1 MKKIMMMA
9 VMFVASATAF
19 AGDSDALKAILK
31 SKTYAEAEQLVKSS
45 LDQLA
50 TPQEKAKAYNK
61 LVDLAMDQ
69 FNAQSTIQT
78 ENQVAKQM
86 GKEEKPVDTKLMADM
101 AVNALNAAIE
111 CDKYDQQPNE
121 KGKVAIKF
129 RQKNQDRTR
138 AIRLS
143 LLQAGIELANNDKQ
157 KEAFE
162 NFDVYLTSAKSAFFE
177 GVDGVSKNDPNL
189 GVAAFYGGR
198 AAYNIEQYAKAIEY
212 FKIGIADTS
221 KQIHDLSFDFLL
233 YTLRNSQK
241 TAADSA
247 KFITDMLDLYKEYP
261 DAEQI
266 YSSLSDAYIAKG
278 MNAEVIKLADER
290 MAKFPD
296 ASLPHVYKAFLLM
309 QDKKYDDAIAEFAKV
324 KEDGSPVFLNSIFN
338 SAVCK
343 YNKASEFNEANSD
356 LRTGRLKPADH
367 DKFMNMLKDAQGDF
381 EKAKELDPD
390 QQTVKWQYLLHN
402 VYTLTGQEDK
412 AKAIE

>member
-1 MKKIMMMA
+1 MMA
-9 VMFVASATAF
+9 MMLVASATAF

-31 SKTYAEAEQLVKSS
+31 AKEYTEAQSLINSSISQLT
-45 LDQLA
+45 DA
-50 TPQEKAKAYNK
+50 AEKAKAYNK
-61 LVDLAMDQ
+61 LVDLAYDK
-69 FNAQSTIQT
+69 FKKEDDTKTTNAVMQK
-78 ENQVAKQM
+78 ND
-86 GKEEKPVDTKLMADM
+86 PVDTDGMLAAGKI
-101 AVNALNAAIE
+101 ALEAAME

-129 RQKNQDRTR
+129 RQKNQDRLR
-138 AIRLS
+138 AVRLS
-143 LLQAGIELANNDKQ
+143 LLQAAIDLANNEKN
-157 KEAFE
+157 KEAFD

-198 AAYNIEQYAKAIEY
+198 AAYNLEKFDKAIEY
-212 FKIGIADTS
+212 FKVGVADTA

-233 YTLRNSQK
+233 YTMRNKQK

-247 KFITDMLDLYKEYP
+247 QFITDMLDLYKEYP

-266 YSSLSDAYIAKG
+266 YSSLSDAYISKG

-290 MAKFPD
+290 MAKYPD
-296 ASLPHVYKAFLLM
+296 SSLPHVYKAFLLM

-324 KEDGSPVFLNSIFN
+324 KEDKSPVYLNSIFN

-367 DKFMNMLKDAQGDF
+367 EKFMNMLKDAQGDF

-390 QQTVKWQYLLHN
+390 QQTVKWKYLLHN
-402 VYTLTGQEDK
+402 VYTLTDQKDK
-412 AKAIE
+412 AAALE

>member
-1 MKKIMMMA
+1 MMA
-9 VMFVASATAF
+9 MMLVASATAF

-31 SKTYAEAEQLVKSS
+31 AKDFKEAQSLISSS
-45 LDQLA
+45 LAQLTDA
-50 TPQEKAKAYNK
+50 SEKAKAYNK
-61 LVDLAMDQ
+61 LVDLAY
-69 FNAQSTIQT
+69 
-78 ENQVAKQM
+78 EKYK
-86 GKEEKPVDTKLMADM
+86 KEDDVKTTNMVMHKEDPVDTDGMLEAGK
-101 AVNALNAAIE
+101 VALQAAME

-129 RQKNQDRTR
+129 RQKNQDRTKV
-138 AIRLS
+138 IRLS
-143 LLQAGIELANNDKQ
+143 LLQAGIDLANNEKN
-157 KEAFE
+157 KEAFD
-162 NFDVYLTSAKSAFFE
+162 NFDVYLQSAKSAFFE

-198 AAYNIEQYAKAIEY
+198 AAYNLEKFDKAIEY
-212 FKIGIADTS
+212 FKIGVADTA

-233 YTLRNSQK
+233 YTMRNSQK

-247 KFITDMLDLYKEYP
+247 KFLTDMADLYKEYP

-290 MAKFPD
+290 MAKYPD
-296 ASLPHVYKAFLLM
+296 SSLPHVYKAFLLM

-324 KEDGSPVFLNSIFN
+324 KEDKSPVYLNSIFN

-356 LRTGRLKPADH
+356 IRTGRLKPADH

-390 QQTVKWQYLLHN
+390 QKTVKWQYLLHN

-412 AKAIE
+412 AKALE

>member
-1 MKKIMMMA
+1 MKKLMMMA
-9 VMFVASATAF
+9 MMLVASATTF
-19 AGDSDALKAILK
+19 AADSDALKAILK
-31 SKTYAEAEQLVKSS
+31 AKDYAEAQSLINSS
-45 LDQLA
+45 LAQLA
-50 TPQEKAKAYNK
+50 SNEEKAKAYNK
-61 LVDLAMDQ
+61 LVDLAYEKYKKEDDTKTT
-69 FNAQSTIQT
+69 NAVMQK
-78 ENQVAKQM
+78 ND
-86 GKEEKPVDTKLMADM
+86 PVDTEGMYAAGKL
-101 AVNALNAAIE
+101 ALQAAME

-129 RQKNQDRTR
+129 RQKNQDRTKI
-138 AIRLS
+138 IRLS
-143 LLQAGIELANNDKQ
+143 LLQAGIELANNDNNKD
-157 KEAFE
+157 AFE

-198 AAYNIEQYAKAIEY
+198 AAYNLEKYAKAVEY
-212 FKIGIADTS
+212 FKIGIADTA

-247 KFITDMLDLYKEYP
+247 KYITELLDLYKEYP

-266 YSSLSDAYIAKG
+266 YSSLSDAYISKG
-278 MNAEVIKLADER
+278 MNAEVIKLAEER
-290 MAKFPD
+290 MAKYPD
-296 ASLPHVYKAFLLM
+296 SSLPHVYKAFLLM

-324 KEDGSPVFLNSIFN
+324 KEDKSPVFLNSIFN

-390 QQTVKWQYLLHN
+390 QLTVKWQYLLHN
-402 VYTLTGQEDK
+402 VYTLTGQTEK
-412 AKAIE
+412 AAALE

>member
-1 MKKIMMMA
+1 MMA
-9 VMFVASATAF
+9 MMLVASATAF

-31 SKTYAEAEQLVKSS
+31 AKDFKEAQSLISSS
-45 LDQLA
+45 LAQLTDA
-50 TPQEKAKAYNK
+50 SEKAKAYNK
-61 LVDLAMDQ
+61 LVDLAY
-69 FNAQSTIQT
+69 
-78 ENQVAKQM
+78 EKYK
-86 GKEEKPVDTKLMADM
+86 KEDDVKTTNMVMHKEDPVDTDGMLEAGK
-101 AVNALNAAIE
+101 VALQAAME

-129 RQKNQDRTR
+129 RQKNQDRTKV
-138 AIRLS
+138 IRLS
-143 LLQAGIELANNDKQ
+143 LLQAGIDLANNEKN
-157 KEAFE
+157 KEAFD
-162 NFDVYLTSAKSAFFE
+162 NFDVYLQSAKSAFFE

-198 AAYNIEQYAKAIEY
+198 AAYNLEKFDKAIEY
-212 FKIGIADTS
+212 FKIGIADTA

-233 YTLRNSQK
+233 YTMRNSQK

-247 KFITDMLDLYKEYP
+247 KFLTDMADLYKEYP

-290 MAKFPD
+290 MAKYPD
-296 ASLPHVYKAFLLM
+296 SSLPHVYKAFLLM

-381 EKAKELDPD
+381 EKAKELDPE
-390 QQTVKWQYLLHN
+390 QKTVRWQYLLHN
-402 VYTLTGQEDK
+402 VYTLTDQKDK
-412 AKAIE
+412 AAALE

>member
-1 MKKIMMMA
+1 MKKLMMMA
-9 VMFVASATAF
+9 MMLVASATAF

-31 SKTYAEAEQLVKSS
+31 AKDFKEAQSLITSS
-45 LDQLA
+45 LAQLTDA
-50 TPQEKAKAYNK
+50 SEKAKAYNK
-61 LVDLAMDQ
+61 LVDLAY
-69 FNAQSTIQT
+69 
-78 ENQVAKQM
+78 EKYK
-86 GKEEKPVDTKLMADM
+86 KEDDVKTTNMVMHKEDPVDTDGMLEAGK
-101 AVNALNAAIE
+101 VALQAAME

-129 RQKNQDRTR
+129 RQKNQDRTKV
-138 AIRLS
+138 IRLS
-143 LLQAGIELANNDKQ
+143 LLQAGIDLANNEKN
-157 KEAFE
+157 KEAFD
-162 NFDVYLTSAKSAFFE
+162 NFDVYLQSAKSAFFE

-198 AAYNIEQYAKAIEY
+198 AAYNLEKFDKAIEY
-212 FKIGIADTS
+212 FKIGIADTA

-233 YTLRNSQK
+233 YTMRNSQK

-247 KFITDMLDLYKEYP
+247 KFLTDMADLYKEYP

-290 MAKFPD
+290 MAKYPD
-296 ASLPHVYKAFLLM
+296 SSLPHVYKAFLLM

-324 KEDGSPVFLNSIFN
+324 KEDKSPVYLNSIFN

-356 LRTGRLKPADH
+356 IRTGRLKPADH

-412 AKAIE
+412 AKALE

>member
-1 MKKIMMMA
+1 MMA
-9 VMFVASATAF
+9 MMLVASATAF

-31 SKTYAEAEQLVKSS
+31 AKDYAEAQSLINSS
-45 LDQLA
+45 LAQLA
-50 TPQEKAKAYNK
+50 NNEEKAKAYNK
-61 LVDLAMDQ
+61 LVDLAYEKYKKEDDTKTT
-69 FNAQSTIQT
+69 NAVMQK
-78 ENQVAKQM
+78 ND
-86 GKEEKPVDTKLMADM
+86 PVDTEGMYAAGKI
-101 AVNALNAAIE
+101 ALQAAME

-129 RQKNQDRTR
+129 RQKNQDRTKI
-138 AIRLS
+138 IRLS
-143 LLQAGIELANNDKQ
+143 LLQAGIELANNDNNKD
-157 KEAFE
+157 AFE
-162 NFDVYLTSAKSAFFE
+162 NFDVYLTTAKSAFFE

-198 AAYNIEQYAKAIEY
+198 AAYNLEKYAKAIEY
-212 FKIGIADTS
+212 FKIGIADTA

-266 YSSLSDAYIAKG
+266 YSSLSDAYISKG

-290 MAKFPD
+290 MAKYPD
-296 ASLPHVYKAFLLM
+296 SSLPHVYKAFLLM

-324 KEDGSPVFLNSIFN
+324 KEDKSPVFLNSIFN

-356 LRTGRLKPADH
+356 LRTGRLKPADRE
-367 DKFMNMLKDAQGDF
+367 KFMNMLKDAQGDF
-381 EKAKELDPD
+381 EKAKELDPE
-390 QQTVKWQYLLHN
+390 QKTVKWQYLLHN
-402 VYTLTGQEDK
+402 VYTLTDQKDK
-412 AKAIE
+412 AAALE

>member
-1 MKKIMMMA
+1 MKKLMMMA
-9 VMFVASATAF
+9 MMLVASATAF

-31 SKTYAEAEQLVKSS
+31 AKDYAEAQSLINSS
-45 LDQLA
+45 LSQLTDA
-50 TPQEKAKAYNK
+50 AEKAKAYNK
-61 LVDLAMDQ
+61 LVDLAYDK
-69 FNAQSTIQT
+69 FKKEDDTKTTNAVMQK
-78 ENQVAKQM
+78 ND
-86 GKEEKPVDTKLMADM
+86 PVDTDGMLAAGKI
-101 AVNALNAAIE
+101 ALEAAME

-129 RQKNQDRTR
+129 RQKNQDRLR
-138 AIRLS
+138 AVRLS
-143 LLQAGIELANNDKQ
+143 LLQAAIDLANNEKN

-198 AAYNIEQYAKAIEY
+198 AAYNLEKFDKAIEY
-212 FKIGIADTS
+212 FKIGVADTA

-233 YTLRNSQK
+233 YTMRNKQK

-247 KFITDMLDLYKEYP
+247 QYITDMLDLYKQYP

-266 YSSLSDAYIAKG
+266 YSSISDAYIAKG
-278 MNAEVIKLADER
+278 MNAEVIKLAEER
-290 MAKFPD
+290 MAKYPD
-296 ASLPHVYKAFLLM
+296 SSLPHVYKAFLLM

-324 KEDGSPVFLNSIFN
+324 KEDNSPVFLNSIFN

-343 YNKASEFNEANSD
+343 YNKASEFNEPNSD

-367 DKFMNMLKDAQGDF
+367 EKFMNMLKDAQGDF
-381 EKAKELDPD
+381 EKAKELDPE
-390 QQTVKWQYLLHN
+390 QKTVKWQYLLHN
-402 VYTLTGQEDK
+402 VYTLTDQKDK
-412 AKAIE
+412 AAALE

>member
-1 MKKIMMMA
+1 MKKLMMMA
-9 VMFVASATAF
+9 MMLVASATAF

-31 SKTYAEAEQLVKSS
+31 AKDFKEAQSLISSS
-45 LDQLA
+45 LAQLTDA
-50 TPQEKAKAYNK
+50 SEKAKAYNK
-61 LVDLAMDQ
+61 LVDLAY
-69 FNAQSTIQT
+69 
-78 ENQVAKQM
+78 EKYK
-86 GKEEKPVDTKLMADM
+86 KEDDVKTTNMVMHKEDPVDTDGMLEAGK
-101 AVNALNAAIE
+101 VALQAAME

-129 RQKNQDRTR
+129 RQKNQDRTKV
-138 AIRLS
+138 IRLS
-143 LLQAGIELANNDKQ
+143 LLQAGIDLANNEKN
-157 KEAFE
+157 KEAFD
-162 NFDVYLTSAKSAFFE
+162 NFDVYLQSAKSAFFE

-198 AAYNIEQYAKAIEY
+198 AAYNLEKFDKAIEY
-212 FKIGIADTS
+212 FKIGIADTA

-233 YTLRNSQK
+233 YTMRNSQK

-247 KFITDMLDLYKEYP
+247 KFLTDMADLYKEYP

-290 MAKFPD
+290 MAKYPD
-296 ASLPHVYKAFLLM
+296 SSLPHVYKAFLLM

-324 KEDGSPVFLNSIFN
+324 KEDKSPVYLNSIFN

-356 LRTGRLKPADH
+356 IRTGRLKPADH

-412 AKAIE
+412 AKALE

>member
-1 MKKIMMMA
+1 MKKLMMMA
-9 VMFVASATAF
+9 MMLVASATAF

-31 SKTYAEAEQLVKSS
+31 AKDFKEAQSLISSS
-45 LDQLA
+45 LAQLTDA
-50 TPQEKAKAYNK
+50 SEKAKAYNK
-61 LVDLAMDQ
+61 LVDLAY
-69 FNAQSTIQT
+69 
-78 ENQVAKQM
+78 EKYK
-86 GKEEKPVDTKLMADM
+86 KEDDVKTTNMVMHKEDPVDTDGMLEAGK
-101 AVNALNAAIE
+101 VALQAAME

-129 RQKNQDRTR
+129 RQKNQDRTKV
-138 AIRLS
+138 IRLS
-143 LLQAGIELANNDKQ
+143 LLQAGIDLANNEKN
-157 KEAFE
+157 KEAFD
-162 NFDVYLTSAKSAFFE
+162 NFDIYLQSAKSAFFE
-177 GVDGVSKNDPNL
+177 GVEGVSKNDPNL

-198 AAYNIEQYAKAIEY
+198 AAYNLEKFDKAIEY
-212 FKIGIADTS
+212 FKIGVADTA

-233 YTLRNSQK
+233 YTMRNSQK

-247 KFITDMLDLYKEYP
+247 KFLTDMADLYKEYP

-290 MAKFPD
+290 MAKYPD
-296 ASLPHVYKAFLLM
+296 SSLPHVYKAFLLM

-324 KEDGSPVFLNSIFN
+324 KEDKSPVYLNSIFN

-356 LRTGRLKPADH
+356 IRTGRLKPADH

-412 AKAIE
+412 AKALE

>member
-1 MKKIMMMA
+1 MMA
-9 VMFVASATAF
+9 MMLVASATAF

-31 SKTYAEAEQLVKSS
+31 AKDFKEAQSLISSS
-45 LDQLA
+45 LAQLTDA
-50 TPQEKAKAYNK
+50 SEKAKAYNK
-61 LVDLAMDQ
+61 LVDLAY
-69 FNAQSTIQT
+69 
-78 ENQVAKQM
+78 EKYK
-86 GKEEKPVDTKLMADM
+86 KEDDVKTTNMVMHKEDPVDTDGMLEAGK
-101 AVNALNAAIE
+101 VALQAAME

-129 RQKNQDRTR
+129 RQKNQDRTKV
-138 AIRLS
+138 IRLS
-143 LLQAGIELANNDKQ
+143 LLQAGIDLANNEKN
-157 KEAFE
+157 KEAFD
-162 NFDVYLTSAKSAFFE
+162 NFDIYLQSAKSAFFE

-198 AAYNIEQYAKAIEY
+198 AAYNLEKFDKAIEY
-212 FKIGIADTS
+212 FKIGVADTA

-233 YTLRNSQK
+233 YTMRNSQK

-247 KFITDMLDLYKEYP
+247 KFLTDMADLYKEYP

-290 MAKFPD
+290 MAKYPD
-296 ASLPHVYKAFLLM
+296 SSLPHVYKAFLLM

-324 KEDGSPVFLNSIFN
+324 KEDKSPVYLNSIFN

-356 LRTGRLKPADH
+356 IRTGRLKPADH

-390 QQTVKWQYLLHN
+390 QKTVKWQYLLHN

>member
-1 MKKIMMMA
+1 MMA
-9 VMFVASATAF
+9 MMLVASATTF
-19 AGDSDALKAILK
+19 AADSDALKAILK
-31 SKTYAEAEQLVKSS
+31 AKDYAEAQSLINSS
-45 LDQLA
+45 LAQLA
-50 TPQEKAKAYNK
+50 SNEEKAKAYNK
-61 LVDLAMDQ
+61 LVDLAYEKYKKEDDTKTT
-69 FNAQSTIQT
+69 NAVMQK
-78 ENQVAKQM
+78 ND
-86 GKEEKPVDTKLMADM
+86 PVDTEGMYAAGKL
-101 AVNALNAAIE
+101 ALQAAME

-129 RQKNQDRTR
+129 RQKNQDRTKI
-138 AIRLS
+138 IRLS
-143 LLQAGIELANNDKQ
+143 LLQAGIELANNDNNKD
-157 KEAFE
+157 AFE

-198 AAYNIEQYAKAIEY
+198 AAYNLEKYAKAVEY
-212 FKIGIADTS
+212 FKIGIADTA

-247 KFITDMLDLYKEYP
+247 KYITELLDLYKEYP

-266 YSSLSDAYIAKG
+266 YSSLSDAYISKG
-278 MNAEVIKLADER
+278 MNAEVIKLAEER
-290 MAKFPD
+290 MAKYPD
-296 ASLPHVYKAFLLM
+296 SSLPHVYKAFLLM

-324 KEDGSPVFLNSIFN
+324 KEDKSPVFLNSIFN

-390 QQTVKWQYLLHN
+390 QLTVKWQYLLHN
-402 VYTLTGQEDK
+402 VYTLTGQTEK
-412 AKAIE
+412 AAALE

>member
-1 MKKIMMMA
+1 MMMA
-9 VMFVASATAF
+9 MMLVASATAF

-31 SKTYAEAEQLVKSS
+31 AKDFKEAQSLISSS
-45 LDQLA
+45 LAQLTDA
-50 TPQEKAKAYNK
+50 SEKAKAYNK
-61 LVDLAMDQ
+61 LVDLAY
-69 FNAQSTIQT
+69 
-78 ENQVAKQM
+78 EKYK
-86 GKEEKPVDTKLMADM
+86 KEDDVKTTNMVMHKEDPVDTDGMLEAGK
-101 AVNALNAAIE
+101 VALQAAME

-129 RQKNQDRTR
+129 RQKNQDRTKV
-138 AIRLS
+138 IRLS
-143 LLQAGIELANNDKQ
+143 LLQAGIDLANNEKN
-157 KEAFE
+157 KEAFD
-162 NFDVYLTSAKSAFFE
+162 NFDVYLQSAKSAFFE

-198 AAYNIEQYAKAIEY
+198 AAYNLEKFDKAIEY
-212 FKIGIADTS
+212 FKIGVADTA

-233 YTLRNSQK
+233 YTMRNSQK

-247 KFITDMLDLYKEYP
+247 KFLTDMADLYKEYP

-290 MAKFPD
+290 MAKYPD
-296 ASLPHVYKAFLLM
+296 SSLPHVYKAFLLM

-324 KEDGSPVFLNSIFN
+324 KEDKSPVYLNSIFN

-356 LRTGRLKPADH
+356 IRTGRLKPADH

-412 AKAIE
+412 AKALE

>member
-1 MKKIMMMA
+1 MMMA
-9 VMFVASATAF
+9 MMLVASATAF

-31 SKTYAEAEQLVKSS
+31 AKDFKEAQSLISSS
-45 LDQLA
+45 LAQLTDA
-50 TPQEKAKAYNK
+50 SEKAKAYNK
-61 LVDLAMDQ
+61 LVDLAY
-69 FNAQSTIQT
+69 
-78 ENQVAKQM
+78 EKYK
-86 GKEEKPVDTKLMADM
+86 KEDDVKTTNMVMHKEDPVDTDGMLEAGK
-101 AVNALNAAIE
+101 VALQAAME

-129 RQKNQDRTR
+129 RQKNQDRTKV
-138 AIRLS
+138 IRLS
-143 LLQAGIELANNDKQ
+143 LLQAGIDLANNEKN
-157 KEAFE
+157 KEAFD
-162 NFDVYLTSAKSAFFE
+162 NFDVYLQSAKSAFFE

-198 AAYNIEQYAKAIEY
+198 AAYNLEKFDKAIEY
-212 FKIGIADTS
+212 FKIGVADTA

-233 YTLRNSQK
+233 YTMRNSQK

-247 KFITDMLDLYKEYP
+247 KFLTDMADLYKEYP

-290 MAKFPD
+290 MAKYPD
-296 ASLPHVYKAFLLM
+296 SSLPHVYKAFLLM

-324 KEDGSPVFLNSIFN
+324 KEDKSPVYLNSIFN

-356 LRTGRLKPADH
+356 IRTGRLKPADH

>member
-1 MKKIMMMA
+1 MMA
-9 VMFVASATAF
+9 MMLVASATAF

-31 SKTYAEAEQLVKSS
+31 AKDYAEAQSLINSS
-45 LDQLA
+45 LSQLTDA
-50 TPQEKAKAYNK
+50 AEKAKAYNK
-61 LVDLAMDQ
+61 LVDLAYDK
-69 FNAQSTIQT
+69 FKKEDDTKTTNAVMQK
-78 ENQVAKQM
+78 ND
-86 GKEEKPVDTKLMADM
+86 PVDTDGMLAAGKI
-101 AVNALNAAIE
+101 ALEAAME

-129 RQKNQDRTR
+129 RQKNQDRLR
-138 AIRLS
+138 AVRLS
-143 LLQAGIELANNDKQ
+143 LLQAAIDLANNEKN

-198 AAYNIEQYAKAIEY
+198 AAYNLEKFDKAIDF
-212 FKIGIADTS
+212 FKIGVADTA

-233 YTLRNSQK
+233 YTMRNKQK

-247 KFITDMLDLYKEYP
+247 QYITDMLDLYKQYP

-266 YSSLSDAYIAKG
+266 YSSISDAYIAKG

-290 MAKFPD
+290 MAKYPD
-296 ASLPHVYKAFLLM
+296 SSLPHVYKAFLLM

-324 KEDGSPVFLNSIFN
+324 KEDNSPVFLNSIFN

-367 DKFMNMLKDAQGDF
+367 EKFMNMLKDAQGDF
-381 EKAKELDPD
+381 EKAKELDPE
-390 QQTVKWQYLLHN
+390 QKTVKWQYLLHN
-402 VYTLTGQEDK
+402 VYTLTDQKDK
-412 AKAIE
+412 AAALE

>member
-1 MKKIMMMA
+1 MMA
-9 VMFVASATAF
+9 MMLVASATAF

-31 SKTYAEAEQLVKSS
+31 AKDFKEAQSLISSS
-45 LDQLA
+45 LAQLTDA
-50 TPQEKAKAYNK
+50 SEKAKAYNK
-61 LVDLAMDQ
+61 LVDLAY
-69 FNAQSTIQT
+69 
-78 ENQVAKQM
+78 EKYK
-86 GKEEKPVDTKLMADM
+86 KEDDVKTTNMVMHKEDPVDTDGMLEAGK
-101 AVNALNAAIE
+101 VALQAAME

-129 RQKNQDRTR
+129 RQKNQDRTKV
-138 AIRLS
+138 IRLS
-143 LLQAGIELANNDKQ
+143 LLQAGIDLANNEKN
-157 KEAFE
+157 KEAFD
-162 NFDVYLTSAKSAFFE
+162 NFDVYLQSAKSAFFE

-198 AAYNIEQYAKAIEY
+198 AAYNLEKFDKAIEY
-212 FKIGIADTS
+212 FKIGVADTA

-233 YTLRNSQK
+233 YTMRNSQK

-247 KFITDMLDLYKEYP
+247 KFLTDMADLYKEYP

-290 MAKFPD
+290 MAKYPD
-296 ASLPHVYKAFLLM
+296 SSLPHVYKAFLLM
-309 QDKKYDDAIAEFAKV
+309 QDKKYDDAIAELAKV
-324 KEDGSPVFLNSIFN
+324 KEDKSPVYLNSIFN

-356 LRTGRLKPADH
+356 IRTGRLKPADH

-390 QQTVKWQYLLHN
+390 QKTVKWQYLLHN

>member
-1 MKKIMMMA
+1 MMMA
-9 VMFVASATAF
+9 MMLVASATAF

-31 SKTYAEAEQLVKSS
+31 AKDFKEAQSLISSS
-45 LDQLA
+45 LAQLTDA
-50 TPQEKAKAYNK
+50 SEKAKAYNK
-61 LVDLAMDQ
+61 LVDLAY
-69 FNAQSTIQT
+69 
-78 ENQVAKQM
+78 EKYK
-86 GKEEKPVDTKLMADM
+86 KEDDVKTTNMVMHKEDPVDTDGMLEAGK
-101 AVNALNAAIE
+101 VALQAAME

-129 RQKNQDRTR
+129 RQKNQDRTKV
-138 AIRLS
+138 IRLS
-143 LLQAGIELANNDKQ
+143 LLQAGIDLANNEKN
-157 KEAFE
+157 KEAFD
-162 NFDVYLTSAKSAFFE
+162 NFDIYLQSAKSAFFE

-198 AAYNIEQYAKAIEY
+198 AAYNLEKFDKAIEY
-212 FKIGIADTS
+212 FKIGVADTA

-233 YTLRNSQK
+233 YTMRNSQK

-247 KFITDMLDLYKEYP
+247 KFLTDMADLYKEYP

-290 MAKFPD
+290 MAKYPD
-296 ASLPHVYKAFLLM
+296 SSLPHVYKAFLLM

-324 KEDGSPVFLNSIFN
+324 KEDKSPVYLNSIFN

-356 LRTGRLKPADH
+356 IRTGRLKPADH

-390 QQTVKWQYLLHN
+390 QKTVKWQYLLNN

>member
-1 MKKIMMMA
+1 MMA
-9 VMFVASATAF
+9 MMLVASATAF

-31 SKTYAEAEQLVKSS
+31 AKDFKEAQSLISSS
-45 LDQLA
+45 LAQLTDA
-50 TPQEKAKAYNK
+50 SEKAKAYNK
-61 LVDLAMDQ
+61 LVDLAY
-69 FNAQSTIQT
+69 
-78 ENQVAKQM
+78 EKYK
-86 GKEEKPVDTKLMADM
+86 KEDDVKTTNMVMHKEDPVDTDGMLEAGK
-101 AVNALNAAIE
+101 VALQAAME

-324 KEDGSPVFLNSIFN
+324 KEDKSPIYLNSIFN

-356 LRTGRLKPADH
+356 IRTGRLKPADH

-412 AKAIE
+412 AKALE

>member
-1 MKKIMMMA
+1 MMMA
-9 VMFVASATAF
+9 MMLVASATTF

-31 SKTYAEAEQLVKSS
+31 AKDFKEAQSLISSS
-45 LDQLA
+45 LAQLTDA
-50 TPQEKAKAYNK
+50 SEKAKAYNK
-61 LVDLAMDQ
+61 LVDLAY
-69 FNAQSTIQT
+69 
-78 ENQVAKQM
+78 EKYK
-86 GKEEKPVDTKLMADM
+86 KEDDVKTTNMVMHKEDPVDTDGMLEAGK
-101 AVNALNAAIE
+101 VALQAAME

-129 RQKNQDRTR
+129 RQKNQDRTKV
-138 AIRLS
+138 IRLS
-143 LLQAGIELANNDKQ
+143 LLQAGIDLANNEKN
-157 KEAFE
+157 KEAFD
-162 NFDVYLTSAKSAFFE
+162 NFDVYLQSAKSAFFE

-198 AAYNIEQYAKAIEY
+198 AAYNLEKFDKAIEY
-212 FKIGIADTS
+212 FKIGIADTA

-233 YTLRNSQK
+233 YTMRNSQK

-247 KFITDMLDLYKEYP
+247 KFLTDMADLYKEYP

-290 MAKFPD
+290 MAKYPD
-296 ASLPHVYKAFLLM
+296 SSLPHVYKAFLLM

-324 KEDGSPVFLNSIFN
+324 KEDKSPVYLNSIFN

-356 LRTGRLKPADH
+356 IRTGRLKPADH

-412 AKAIE
+412 AKALE

>member
-1 MKKIMMMA
+1 MMMA
-9 VMFVASATAF
+9 LMATAATTAF
-19 AGDSDALKAILK
+19 AQDFIVKEARKQLGKGEIEAALQMLTPALNSPATEDKAEAWALKADIEFGK
-31 SKTYAEAEQLVKSS
+31 FTAIQNENMQNVMQQKKVPYDT
-45 LDQLA
+45 
-50 TPQEKAKAYNK
+50 
-61 LVDLAMDQ
+61 LAMN
-69 FNAQSTIQT
+69 NACF
-78 ENQVAKQM
+78 EAMK
-86 GKEEKPVDTKLMADM
+86 
-101 AVNALNAAIE
+101 AAIK
-111 CDKYDQQPNE
+111 CDEYDRQPNE

-129 RQKNQDRTR
+129 RQKNQDRTKV
-138 AIRLS
+138 IRLS
-143 LLQAGIELANNDKQ
+143 LLQAGIDLANNEKN
-157 KEAFE
+157 KEAFD
-162 NFDVYLTSAKSAFFE
+162 NFDIYLQSAKSAFFE

-198 AAYNIEQYAKAIEY
+198 AAYNLEKFDKAIEY
-212 FKIGIADTS
+212 FKIGVADTA

-233 YTLRNSQK
+233 YTMRNSQK

-247 KFITDMLDLYKEYP
+247 KFLTDMADLYKEYP

-290 MAKFPD
+290 MAKYPD
-296 ASLPHVYKAFLLM
+296 SSLPHVYKAFLLM

-324 KEDGSPVFLNSIFN
+324 KEDKSPVYLNSIFN

-356 LRTGRLKPADH
+356 IRTGRLKPADH

-390 QQTVKWQYLLHN
+390 QKTVKWQYLLHN

>member
-1 MKKIMMMA
+1 MMMA
-9 VMFVASATAF
+9 MMLVASATAF

-31 SKTYAEAEQLVKSS
+31 AKDYAEAQSLINSS
-45 LDQLA
+45 LSQLTDA
-50 TPQEKAKAYNK
+50 AEKAKAYNK
-61 LVDLAMDQ
+61 LVDLAYDK
-69 FNAQSTIQT
+69 FKKEDDTKTTNAVMQK
-78 ENQVAKQM
+78 ND
-86 GKEEKPVDTKLMADM
+86 PVDTDGMLAAGKI
-101 AVNALNAAIE
+101 ALEAAME

-129 RQKNQDRTR
+129 RQKNQDRLR
-138 AIRLS
+138 AVRLS
-143 LLQAGIELANNDKQ
+143 LLQAAIDLANNEKN

-198 AAYNIEQYAKAIEY
+198 AAYNLEKFDKAIDY
-212 FKIGIADTS
+212 FKIGVADTA

-233 YTLRNSQK
+233 YTMRNKQK

-247 KFITDMLDLYKEYP
+247 QYITDMLDLYKQYP

-266 YSSLSDAYIAKG
+266 YSSISDAYIAKG

-290 MAKFPD
+290 MAKYPD
-296 ASLPHVYKAFLLM
+296 SSLPHVYKAFLLM

-324 KEDGSPVFLNSIFN
+324 KEDNSPVFLNSIFN

-367 DKFMNMLKDAQGDF
+367 EKFMNMLKDAQGDF
-381 EKAKELDPD
+381 EKAKELDPE
-390 QQTVKWQYLLHN
+390 QKTVKWQYLLHN
-402 VYTLTGQEDK
+402 VYTLTDQKDK
-412 AKAIE
+412 AAALE